1 MARPVYCVKL
11 KLFKPRLLS
20 LLALVYLV
28 ILYLDLT
35 VYVTLELIITQI
47 VIHAEIYHQ
56 TRLEILVITQDG
68 HAVLLSTST
77 HIGIAVMLALHYVL
91 SVPMPMYVLH
101 AKLSLILL

>member
-1 MARPVYCVKL
+1 MYCVKL

-35 VYVTLELIITQI
+35 VSVTLELIITQI

-56 TRLEILVITQDG
+56 TQPEIKQITPNG
-68 HAVLLSTST
+68 LATLLSTST
-77 HIGIAVMLALHYVL
+77 HIGIAVMLALLYVL
-91 SVPMPMYVLH
+91 SVPVLMYVLH